1 MKLDWAAK
9 AMPEL
14 ADLDEAAIEKALK
27 AAYSRIPWI
36 VRLFLRPLNA
46 FLAVAC
52 ASAAAYLAPF
62 VSQVMAKLG
71 RLARIVGFFVGG
83 AAGLSIG
90 TYIKRRLLLR
100 LLRPYVREYLQEIRG
115 LSEGD

>member
-27 AAYSRIPWI
+27 AAYRRIPWI
-36 VRLFLRPLNA
+36 LRLLLKPLNA

-52 ASAAAYLAPF
+52 ASAAAYLAPL

-71 RLARIVGFFVGG
+71 LLARIAGFFVGG
-83 AAGLSIG
+83 GAGLGIG
-90 TYIKRRLLLR
+90 TYIKRRILLR
-100 LLRPYVREYLQEIRG
+100 LLRPYVREHLQEIRG
-115 LSEGD
+115 RSGGD